1 MIRFIIN
8 VIWQMFI
15 FILQTN
21 ASTEEKINYLRKCD
35 VLLYTPSGEHFG
47 IVPIEAM
54 YVGTPVIAIND
65 GAGPTETVVHEETGF
80 LCKSEE
86 SAFTESIVKLIKD
99 KNLQKQMGENGR
111 KRVESEFSFQSF
123 ALQLDKVVLQT

>member
-1 MIRFIIN
+1 M
-8 VIWQMFI
+8 
-15 FILQTN
+15 
-21 ASTEEKINYLRKCD
+21 
-35 VLLYTPSGEHFG
+35 LYTPSGEHFG